1 MDDIEALYEE
11 LDTEEVSLGEF
22 REAVDARVRQADG
35 QLAAQR
41 AAKLLAHE
49 LSGAEVDTIE
59 AIDPLMESVSVAAR
73 ALSVGEVHTF
83 ERDDPDQ
90 PEGRVLNA
98 TVGDATGSVRVSF
111 WDEMAESAAEELDT
125 GDSLKFK
132 GRPTT
137 GEEGLEVAVDKVG
150 PLEAESVE
158 LDTIQEHYLDL
169 ATDAVGPDA
178 FREQVETKVEAMGGL
193 ADEETAAK
201 LIAHDLEET
210 TVDCVD
216 DIQAGLEE
224 ASFTA
229 KVLDVGEVRTFER
242 DDPDRPE
249 GQVLNVDAADETGR
263 IRLSFWD
270 EQAGT
275 AQSDLEQGDVVEV
288 TGRPKEGYDGIEV
301 NVEEFEPAPDVEID
315 VENPDEWTVE
325 DLTLGA
331 SDVNLVGEV
340 LGTEPVRTFDR
351 DDGSEGQ
358 VANLLVGD
366 DTGRV
371 RVTLWDERAD
381 DVDAFD
387 RHEVVEI
394 VDGYVRER
402 DGSTELHVGDRGA
415 VEPVE
420 ASVTYEPE
428 TTDIAAVAEDETVD
442 IAGVIRSADPKRT
455 FDRDDGSEGQVRNVR
470 LQDDTDD
477 IRVALWG
484 EKADL
489 DLGPGDE
496 VLFVDA
502 AIQDG
507 WQDDLEA
514 SANWQTTVVPLEDG
528 VVGGTQSAEAD
539 TGLAAFESTGEE
551 PSTAEDGAEFQDD
564 RRDGESTSGTGTT
577 AAREVEFTGTV
588 VQAGNPIILD
598 DGAQTVTVQAD
609 LDVTLGEELTV
620 AGELADGVIDPD
632 RTERP
637 DR

>member
-1 MDDIEALYEE
+1 MT
-11 LDTEEVSLGEF
+11 LD
-22 REAVDARVRQADG
+22 
-35 QLAAQR
+35 
-41 AAKLLAHE
+41 
-49 LSGAEVDTIE
+49 
-59 AIDPLMESVSVAAR
+59 P
-73 ALSVGEVHTF
+73 
-83 ERDDPDQ
+83 
-90 PEGRVLNA
+90 
-98 TVGDATGSVRVSF
+98 
-111 WDEMAESAAEELDT
+111 
-125 GDSLKFK
+125 
-132 GRPTT
+132 
-137 GEEGLEVAVDKVG
+137 
-150 PLEAESVE
+150 
-158 LDTIQEHYLDL
+158 IQEVYLDL
-169 ATDAVGPDA
+169 DTDAVDLAG
-178 FREQVETKVEAMGGL
+178 FREQVETKVEEMGGL

-216 DIQAGLEE
+216 DVTPAMAE

-229 KVLDVGEVRTFER
+229 KVLDVGDLRTFER
-242 DDPDRPE
+242 DDPDRPD

-275 AQSDLEQGDVVEV
+275 ARDDLEAGSVIEV

-301 NVEEFEPAPDVEID
+301 SVQAFELAPDVEID
-315 VENPDEWTVE
+315 VQNPEEYDVE
-325 DLTLGA
+325 DLAVGV
-331 SDVNLVGEV
+331 SDVTLVGEV
-340 LGTEPVRTFDR
+340 LGTEPIRTFDR
-351 DDGSEGQ
+351 DDGSEGR
-358 VANLLVGD
+358 VANLLIGD
-366 DTGRV
+366 GTGRV
-371 RVTLWDERAD
+371 RVTLWDDRAD
-381 DVDAFD
+381 TVESVD
-387 RHEVVEI
+387 RHDVVEI

-420 ASVTYEPE
+420 ASVSYDPE
-428 TTDIAAVAEDETVD
+428 TTDIAAVSEGDTVD
-442 IAGVIRSADPKRT
+442 IAGVVRSADPKRT

-514 SANWQTTVVPLEDG
+514 SANWQTTVVPLEEG
-528 VVGGTQSAEAD
+528 VVGEATTEKAD
-539 TGLAAFESTGEE
+539 TGLAAFGSESGRASDSGPERNGQSASGQ
-551 PSTAEDGAEFQDD
+551 STTSAESLPGDGSEI
-564 RRDGESTSGTGTT
+564 
-577 AAREVEFTGTV
+577 EFTGVV

-598 DGAQTVTVQAD
+598 DGEKTVTVRTD
-609 LDVTLGEELTV
+609 LDVELGEQVTV
-620 AGELADGVIDPD
+620 AGELSDGVVDPD